1 MEVWAAII
9 IATFIVCLIVIL
21 TEKVDKVAVITM
33 GAIVVS
39 VVLSVALPEFKED
52 TIQKIFGLVDFSTI
66 VIMYGVLLTS
76 IVINYSGLFQ
86 WIAIRIVK
94 LTKGDPEKLMIVLVM
109 MTIILSSLLTIL
121 AAVVIISRLTTS
133 ITKAL
138 DIDPKPYLF
147 VEALAVSIGGTTS
160 LIAAPGSIIIASW
173 YNLSFTFFAVFTMP
187 FGILVGLLFA
197 YLMARKMTSG
207 TTVTELRRL
216 VLMDFDEWSLVPD
229 KFLFYVSAIVLA
241 GMIIGFVF
249 LPASLV
255 AIVGPTILLL
265 ISGKSFEEVSKDI
278 EWKDIL
284 FFVGLFIIV
293 GAVDKTGVL
302 EEIGEVL
309 AYVSGGNPLIPLLLI
324 IWITGISSGF
334 LDSVSI
340 VLTFLP
346 IIDGLIYTAGFQQFF
361 PVFIV
366 ALILSTSL
374 GGALTPV
381 GTPANLIA
389 LSALEKEGG
398 RVTFKEFLLMGFK
411 IVIMNLLFTTIYL
424 TALFLV
430 FSA

>member
-1 MEVWAAII
+1 MDPWAAVII
-9 IATFIVCLIVIL
+9 VTFIGCLIVIL
-21 TEKVDKVAVITM
+21 TEKVDKVAVITL
-33 GAIVVS
+33 GAIIVS
-39 VVLSVALPEFKED
+39 VTLTIALPEFQEE
-52 TIQKIFGLVDFSTI
+52 TVQKIFGLIDFSTI

-121 AAVVIISRLTTS
+121 AAAVIISRLTTS

-147 VEALAVSIGGTTS
+147 VEALSVSIGGTTS

-173 YNLSFTFFAVFTMP
+173 YNLGFTFFAVYTMP
-187 FGILVGLLFA
+187 FGILVGFLFA
-197 YLMARKMTSG
+197 YLMAKKMTSG

-249 LPASLV
+249 FPASLV
-255 AIVGPTILLL
+255 AIIGPTILLL
-265 ISGKSFEEVSKDI
+265 ISGKSFEEVSKDV

-284 FFVGLFIIV
+284 FFVGLFIVV

-302 EEIGEVL
+302 EEIGELL
-309 AYVSGGNPLIPLLLI
+309 AYVSGGNPLVPLLLI

-346 IIDGLIYTAGFQQFF
+346 IIDGLVYTANFQHYL

-389 LSALEKEGG
+389 LSALEREGG
-398 RVTFKEFLLMGFK
+398 RVSFKEFLLMGFK
-411 IVIMNLLFTTIYL
+411 IVVINLIFATLYLSILF
-424 TALFLV
+424 FV
-430 FSA
+430 FSL